1 MKKIVGSTLPV
12 SREAVVKLR
21 HPNWQHILP
30 GSVLE
35 ANLKFF
41 GNRLHEIHYK
51 HSWWKRVWYT
61 SIMGRKYWIPSESG
75 HRALRSSSVAH

>member
-1 MKKIVGSTLPV
+1 MRDAIIGRQLPV
-12 SREAVVKLR
+12 SKEATIYLK

-30 GSVLE
+30 GSVME

-41 GNRLHEIHYK
+41 DMELAEIHYK

-61 SIMGRKYWIPSESG
+61 STIGKRYWNRSG
-75 HRALRSSSVAH
+75 